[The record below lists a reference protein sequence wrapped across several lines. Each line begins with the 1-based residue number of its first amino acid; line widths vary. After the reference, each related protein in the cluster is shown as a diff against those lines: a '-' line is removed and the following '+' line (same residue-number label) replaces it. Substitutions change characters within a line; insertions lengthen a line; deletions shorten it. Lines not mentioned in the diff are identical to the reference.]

1 LSIYRSYKIS
11 NWRSYLRAGARLVVA
26 FSVGAI
32 GILSML
38 LLADLRHISWGIVPF
53 ATSIAMVAGAP
64 ESLPAST
71 KSIFLG
77 HLLCAIVGFMALY
90 IFGHGHWVGAI
101 AVGLSVA
108 VMLACRVFHP
118 PAAISSLLIPEI
130 QPDISF
136 LIVPVIFG
144 AILVVILARTSELI
158 QRRLSSSSL

>member
-1 LSIYRSYKIS
+1 LFLYRTNIGIKAS
-11 NWRSYLRAGARLVVA
+11 NWRTHLRTGAKLLVA
-26 FSVGAI
+26 FLVGTT

-38 LLADLRHISWGIVPF
+38 LLADFRHISWGIVPF

-77 HLLCAIVGFMALY
+77 HLLCAVVGFIALHV
-90 IFGHGHWVGAI
+90 FGHGHWVSAI
-101 AVGLSVA
+101 AVGISVA
-108 VMLACRVFHP
+108 VMLAGRVFHP

-136 LIVPVIFG
+136 LIVPVFFG
-144 AILVVILARTSELI
+144 AILVVVLARISEFV
-158 QRRLSSSSL
+158 QRRLSF